1 MNRKDAKYRS
11 NKCLNCNTPLDYS
24 ERYCHYCGQ
33 LNSTKKIT
41 ISDFIEEFFSNF
53 YAYDSKLRNSILSI
67 FTKPG
72 VLAKRYNA
80 GQRVT
85 YANPF
90 RLFLSVSI
98 LLFLSFSISES
109 SDKTQPKS
117 SELLETE
124 NKNDSIIVTTDILGK
139 KETLTYKNLSIDSIY
154 NYESLNKSSL
164 DSYKKLKYSLTT
176 FRNYHIEHPDK
187 EISFMLKDLGFEN
200 NRMNRFLASK
210 ANTFKTNNI
219 EEEIIDYFY
228 QKLPF
233 LIFLSLPF
241 ITIIFWLVFYRKN
254 INYTEHLIFVYTFY
268 TFMFICFILFN
279 VIELLIPSFA
289 NFISFTCFFLVFPYY
304 LYRSL
309 RNFYQLSRWKTIFK
323 LVLLHPLFM
332 IAFLFVIFIAFIFG
346 ILIK

>member
-1 MNRKDAKYRS
+1 MSRKDAKYRS
-11 NKCLNCNTPLDYS
+11 NKCLNCNTPLDTS
-24 ERYCHYCGQ
+24 EKYCHYCGQ

-67 FTKPG
+67 FSKPG

-80 GQRVT
+80 GQRAT

-98 LLFLSFSISES
+98 LLFLSFSLTEGDSKPKPKT
-109 SDKTQPKS
+109 SDLF
-117 SELLETE
+117 ELETDF
-124 NKNDSIIVTTDILGK
+124 NDTNQKKTT
-139 KETLTYKNLSIDSIY
+139 TYKTLNPDSIY
-154 NYESLNKSSL
+154 SYDYLNKNSQNNI
-164 DSYKKLKYSLTT
+164 KKLKYSLTT
-176 FRNYHIEHPDK
+176 FRNYHIEHPEK
-187 EISFMLKDLGFEN
+187 EVSFMLKDLGYEN
-200 NRMNRFLASK
+200 NRLNRFLASK
-210 ANTFKTNNI
+210 SKTFKTKDI
-219 EEEIIDYFY
+219 EDEILEYFY

-233 LIFLSLPF
+233 LIFLSIPF
-241 ITIIFWLVFYRKN
+241 ITVIFWLVFYNNN

-268 TFMFICFILFN
+268 TFIFICLILFN
-279 VIELLIPSFA
+279 LIDLFSSTFE
-289 NFISFTCFFLVFPYY
+289 NFVSLTCFLLVFPYY

-332 IAFLFVIFIAFIFG
+332 ISFLFVIFIAFIFG

>member
-1 MNRKDAKYRS
+1 MSRKDAKYRS
-11 NKCLNCNTPLDYS
+11 NTCLNCNTPLDTS
-24 ERYCHYCGQ
+24 EKYCHYCGQ

-67 FTKPG
+67 FSKPG

-80 GQRVT
+80 GQRAT

-98 LLFLSFSISES
+98 LLFLSFSLTEGDSKPKPKT
-109 SDKTQPKS
+109 SDLF
-117 SELLETE
+117 ELETDF
-124 NKNDSIIVTTDILGK
+124 NDTNQKKTT
-139 KETLTYKNLSIDSIY
+139 TYKTLNPDSIY
-154 NYESLNKSSL
+154 SYDYLNKNSQNNI
-164 DSYKKLKYSLTT
+164 KKLKYSLTT
-176 FRNYHIEHPDK
+176 FRNYHIEHPEK
-187 EISFMLKDLGFEN
+187 EVSFMLKDLGYEN
-200 NRMNRFLASK
+200 NRLNRFLASK
-210 ANTFKTNNI
+210 SKTFKTKDI
-219 EEEIIDYFY
+219 EDEILEYFY

-233 LIFLSLPF
+233 LIFLSIPF
-241 ITIIFWLVFYRKN
+241 ITVIFWLVFYNKN

-268 TFMFICFILFN
+268 TFIFICLILFN
-279 VIELLIPSFA
+279 LIDLFSSTFE
-289 NFISFTCFFLVFPYY
+289 NFVSLTCFLLVFPYY

-332 IAFLFVIFIAFIFG
+332 ISFLFVIFITFIFG

>member
-1 MNRKDAKYRS
+1 MSRKDAKYRS
-11 NKCLNCNTPLDYS
+11 SKCLNCNTPLDFS

-67 FTKPG
+67 FSKPG

-80 GQRVT
+80 GQRAT

-98 LLFLSFSISES
+98 LLFLSFSITEDK
-109 SDKTQPKS
+109 DKTKPKT
-117 SELLETE
+117 SELIEAET
-124 NKNDSIIVTTDILGK
+124 KNDSITVTTDLFGK
-139 KETLTYKNLSIDSIY
+139 KETQTYKNLSIDSIY
-154 NYESLNKSSL
+154 KEEILHKNANNHF
-164 DSYKKLKYSLTT
+164 KKLKYTLTS

-187 EISFMLKDLGFEN
+187 EVSFMLKDLGYEN
-200 NRMNRFLASK
+200 SRMNRFLASK
-210 ANTFKTNNI
+210 AKTFKTNDI
-219 EEEIIDYFY
+219 EDEILEYFY
-228 QKLPF
+228 EKLPF
-233 LIFLSLPF
+233 LIFLSIPF
-241 ITIIFWLVFYRKN
+241 ITVIFWMVFYNRN

-268 TFMFICFILFN
+268 TFIFICFILFN
-279 VIELLIPSFA
+279 VIDIFSSAFQ
-289 NFISFTCFFLVFPYY
+289 NFISFVCFFLVFPYY

>member
-1 MNRKDAKYRS
+1 MSRKDAKYRS
-11 NKCLNCNTPLDYS
+11 NTCLNCNTPLDTS
-24 ERYCHYCGQ
+24 EKYCHYCGQ

-67 FTKPG
+67 FSKPG

-80 GQRVT
+80 GQRAT

-98 LLFLSFSISES
+98 LLFLSFSLTEGDSKPKPKT
-109 SDKTQPKS
+109 SDLF
-117 SELLETE
+117 ELETDF
-124 NKNDSIIVTTDILGK
+124 NDTNQKKTT
-139 KETLTYKNLSIDSIY
+139 TYKTLNPDSIY
-154 NYESLNKSSL
+154 SYDYLNKNSQNNI
-164 DSYKKLKYSLTT
+164 KKLKYSLTT
-176 FRNYHIEHPDK
+176 FRNYHIEHPEK
-187 EISFMLKDLGFEN
+187 EVSFMLKDLGYEN
-200 NRMNRFLASK
+200 NRLNRFLASK
-210 ANTFKTNNI
+210 SKTFKTKDI
-219 EEEIIDYFY
+219 EDEILEYFY

-233 LIFLSLPF
+233 LIFLSIPF
-241 ITIIFWLVFYRKN
+241 ITVIFWLVFYNKN

-268 TFMFICFILFN
+268 TFIFICLILFN
-279 VIELLIPSFA
+279 LIDLFSSTFE
-289 NFISFTCFFLVFPYY
+289 NFVSLTCFLLVFPYY

-332 IAFLFVIFIAFIFG
+332 ISFLFVIFIAFIFG

>member
-1 MNRKDAKYRS
+1 MSRKDAKYRS
-11 NKCLNCNTPLDYS
+11 NKCLNCNTPLDTS
-24 ERYCHYCGQ
+24 EKYCHYCGQ

-67 FTKPG
+67 FSKPG

-80 GQRVT
+80 GQRAT

-98 LLFLSFSISES
+98 LLFLSFSLTEGDSKPKPKT
-109 SDKTQPKS
+109 SDLF
-117 SELLETE
+117 ELETDF
-124 NKNDSIIVTTDILGK
+124 NDTNQKKTT
-139 KETLTYKNLSIDSIY
+139 TYKTLNPDSIY
-154 NYESLNKSSL
+154 SYDYLNKNSQNNI
-164 DSYKKLKYSLTT
+164 KKLKYSLTT
-176 FRNYHIEHPDK
+176 FRNYHIEHPEK
-187 EISFMLKDLGFEN
+187 EVSFMLKDLGYEN
-200 NRMNRFLASK
+200 NRLNRFLASK
-210 ANTFKTNNI
+210 SKTFKTKDI
-219 EEEIIDYFY
+219 EDEILEYFY
-228 QKLPF
+228 EKLPF
-233 LIFLSLPF
+233 LIFLSIPF
-241 ITIIFWLVFYRKN
+241 ITVIFWLVFYSKN

-268 TFMFICFILFN
+268 TFIFICFILFN
-279 VIELLIPSFA
+279 LIDLFSSTFE
-289 NFISFTCFFLVFPYY
+289 NFVSLTCFLLVFPYY

-332 IAFLFVIFIAFIFG
+332 ISFLFVIFIAFIFG